1 MNLCLLCDEHD
12 AMGGQLCPG
21 CTKATVVRLEAMPTL
36 YEGLRPFLTPSA
48 AVAQG
53 RGGKGGPAP
62 LPVVEGILD
71 LRGLVVGAL
80 EDWLSA
86 VRQERGMR
94 QLASRPGVDGRLAAA
109 VSGLIGNMPWIAS
122 AWPTAGTF
130 AGEIRDLARSVSST
144 IGPPATARGTRI
156 GNCPAVDP
164 SGALCGAVLRLAP
177 GEKAVRCEWC
187 GNQYP
192 PYTWA
197 QLKTWIDEDTAAN
210 DAA

>member
-1 MNLCLLCDEHD
+1 VNLCLLCTEHD
-12 AMGGQLCPG
+12 AMGGYLCPG
-21 CTKATVVRLEAMPTL
+21 CTKGTVVRLEAMPTL

-48 AVAQG
+48 AVTQG

-71 LRGLVVGAL
+71 LRGLMVGAL

-94 QLASRPGVDGRLAAA
+94 QLAARPGVDGRLAAA

-197 QLKTWIDEDTAAN
+197 QLKTWIDEDAKAGN
-210 DAA
+210 VA